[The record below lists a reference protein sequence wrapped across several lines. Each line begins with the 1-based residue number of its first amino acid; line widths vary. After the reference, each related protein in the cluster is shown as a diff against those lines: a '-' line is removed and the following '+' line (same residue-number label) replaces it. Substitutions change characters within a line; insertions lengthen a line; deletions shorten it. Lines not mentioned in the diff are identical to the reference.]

1 MNTVKHQIETLE
13 QEKKELF
20 KNGYTLSK
28 QDSQRNREIVKEL
41 ISLYEEL
48 FDIQM
53 GRWAAG
59 LSLTRVK
66 SNTDVP

>member
-1 MNTVKHQIETLE
+1 MNTVKHQIEVLE

-20 KNGYTLSK
+20 KNGYTLSE
-28 QDSQRNREIVKEL
+28 SASLRNREIVKEL
-41 ISLYEEL
+41 ISLYDEL

-59 LSLTRVK
+59 LSL
-66 SNTDVP
+66 N